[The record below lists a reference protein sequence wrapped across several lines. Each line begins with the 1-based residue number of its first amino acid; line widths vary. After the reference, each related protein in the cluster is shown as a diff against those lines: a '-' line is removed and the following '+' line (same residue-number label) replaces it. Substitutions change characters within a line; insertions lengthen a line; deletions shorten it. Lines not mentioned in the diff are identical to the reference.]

1 MKYQKYLEEMGARP
15 KPTKELFE
23 VLGQWKERLQ
33 AENGMFKVIAQPDD
47 LSVIDICIS
56 ILIPPKT

>member
-1 MKYQKYLEEMGARP
+1 MKYQKYLEKMAARP

-47 LSVIDICIS
+47 LSVIDIWIFMS
-56 ILIPPKT
+56 II